1 MSARTGHLDE
11 AMQSWLHEHSL
22 RETDVQRELR
32 ASMEIH
38 PEGEMLTSPEQVQ
51 LMALMAKS
59 IGAKRALEVGVFTG
73 YSALGIAAA
82 LPTGGTLI
90 ACDLS
95 AEFMA
100 IARDWW
106 EKAGVAEKIES
117 RIGPGEE
124 SMRALLEEGMGGTID
139 FIYVDADKPGYETY
153 YELGLEL
160 LRPGGIIGL
169 DNMFQGGTVAEMSND
184 TENTVAIRA
193 LARQLLSDD
202 RVDYSLLPVGDG
214 LGIALKR

>member
-1 MSARTGHLDE
+1 MR
-11 AMQSWLHEHSL
+11 SWLHDHSL

-32 ASMEIH
+32 ASMELH

-51 LMALMAKS
+51 LMALLAKS
-59 IGAKRALEVGVFTG
+59 IGTKRAVEIGVFTG

-90 ACDLS
+90 ACDSS

-106 EKAGVAEKIES
+106 EKAGVAGKIES

-124 SMRALLEEGMGGTID
+124 SMRALLEEGLRETID
-139 FIYVDADKPGYETY
+139 FIYVDADKTGYETY

-169 DNMFQGGTVAEMSND
+169 DNMFQGGRVADASND
-184 TENTVAIRA
+184 TPDTVAIRA
-193 LARQLLSDD
+193 LAQRLHDDD

-214 LGIALKR
+214 LGLALKR

>member
-1 MSARTGHLDE
+1 MR
-11 AMQSWLHEHSL
+11 SWLHDHSL

-32 ASMEIH
+32 ASMELH

-51 LMALMAKS
+51 LMALLAKS
-59 IGAKRALEVGVFTG
+59 IGTKRAVEIGVFTG

-90 ACDLS
+90 ACDSS

-124 SMRALLEEGMGGTID
+124 SMRALLEEGLRETID
-139 FIYVDADKPGYETY
+139 FIYVDADKTGYETY

-169 DNMFQGGTVAEMSND
+169 DNMFQGGRVADASND
-184 TENTVAIRA
+184 TPDTVAIRA
-193 LARQLLSDD
+193 LAQRLHDDD

-214 LGIALKR
+214 LGLALKR